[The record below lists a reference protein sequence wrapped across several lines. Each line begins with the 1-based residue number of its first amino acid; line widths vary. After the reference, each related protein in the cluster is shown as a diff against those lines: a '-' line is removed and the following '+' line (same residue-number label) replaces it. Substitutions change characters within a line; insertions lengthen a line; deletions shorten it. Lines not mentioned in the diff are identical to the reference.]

1 MTKEKGPTMSRIIK
15 LAATTAAAALLC
27 LSPGAMSVAAEDD
40 AKIYHD
46 AMFRHWG
53 LNPAAFPVGSYNS
66 GEVTVAAPEP
76 AVPAPAPAPD
86 LGQLRNDV
94 GPAPAPVDP
103 NRMRNDIGLG
113 NLDPVPAPA
122 PADVGAARNGIGDYG
137 LTPNTP
143 VIPVDAGMEPGEIV
157 GWAALGVAAASA
169 TIAGLIVVRRRHDES
184 SHLPHAA

>member
-1 MTKEKGPTMSRIIK
+1 MTNEKGPTMSRITK

-27 LSPGAMSVAAEDD
+27 LSPGAVAVAAEDD

-53 LNPAAFPVGSYNS
+53 LNPADFPVGSYNS

-86 LGQLRNDV
+86 LGEARNGV
-94 GPAPAPVDP
+94 GPAPADP
-103 NRMRNDIGLG
+103 NQMRNDIGLG
-113 NLDPVPAPA
+113 TVDPAPAPA
-122 PADVGAARNGIGDYG
+122 PADAGAARNNIGDYG

-143 VIPVDAGMEPGEIV
+143 VIPVDTGMEPGEIV

-184 SHLPHAA
+184 ADLPHAA